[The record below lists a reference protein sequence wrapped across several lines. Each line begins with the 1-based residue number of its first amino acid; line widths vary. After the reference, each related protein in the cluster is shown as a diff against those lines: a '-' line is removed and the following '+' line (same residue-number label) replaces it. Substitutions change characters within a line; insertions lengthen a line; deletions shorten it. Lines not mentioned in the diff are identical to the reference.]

1 MPEPV
6 RILYAGTPDFAVP
19 ALTALLQAGYQ
30 VVAVYS
36 QPDRPAGRGQQLTLS
51 PVKQA
56 ALAAGLPVYQP
67 SSLKQARAV
76 AELGALRPDL
86 LVVAAY
92 GLLLP
97 PPVLAIPRLGC
108 VNIHASLLPR
118 WRGAA
123 PIQRALLAGDSETG
137 ISIMQM
143 DVGLDTGPVLHQLVC
158 PIEPEA
164 NAGDLH
170 DRLSILGANAL
181 LQALPDIIEGRAVAW
196 PQPTE
201 GVSYAHKLDKNEAAI
216 DWRQSAWSIERRVR
230 AFNPWPVAYGTWRGQ
245 QLRIWEAKALTGP
258 TTGAPGE
265 VVATSKEGIDV
276 ATGEGELRLRRL
288 QLPGRRVLP
297 AADFLNAHPLLGELL
312 G

>member
-19 ALTALLQAGYQ
+19 PLTALLQAGYQ
-30 VVAVYS
+30 VAAVYT

-67 SSLKQARAV
+67 SSLKQSDAI
-76 AELGALRPDL
+76 AELAALRPDL

-97 PPVLAIPRLGC
+97 PAVLNIPRLGC

-123 PIQRALLAGDSETG
+123 PIQRALLAGDTETG

-158 PIEPEA
+158 PIEAET

-170 DRLSILGANAL
+170 DRLAVLGASAL
-181 LQALPDIIEGRAVAW
+181 LQALPDFIEGSAVAR
-196 PQPTE
+196 PQPAE
-201 GVSYAHKLDKNEAAI
+201 GVCYARKLDKSEAAI
-216 DWRQSAWSIERRVR
+216 DWRQSAWSLERRVR
-230 AFNPWPVAYGTWRGQ
+230 AFNPWPVAYGIWRGQ
-245 QLRIWEAKALTGP
+245 QLRIWVADALTSP
-258 TTGAPGE
+258 TTGIPGE
-265 VVATSKEGIDV
+265 VVGTSKEGIDV
-276 ATGEGELRLRRL
+276 ATGEGVLRLRQL
-288 QLPGRRVLP
+288 QLPGRRVLT
-297 AADFLNAHPLLGELL
+297 AADFLNAHPLLGEHL

>member
-19 ALTALLQAGYQ
+19 PLTALLQAGYQ
-30 VVAVYS
+30 VAAVYT
-36 QPDRPAGRGQQLTLS
+36 QPDRPAGRGQQLALS

-67 SSLKQARAV
+67 SSLKQSDAI
-76 AELGALRPDL
+76 AELAALRPDL

-97 PPVLAIPRLGC
+97 PAVLNIPRLGC

-123 PIQRALLAGDSETG
+123 PIQRALLAGDTETG

-158 PIEPEA
+158 PIEAET

-170 DRLSILGANAL
+170 DRLAVLGASAL
-181 LQALPDIIEGRAVAW
+181 LQALPDFIEGSAVAR
-196 PQPTE
+196 PQPAE
-201 GVSYAHKLDKNEAAI
+201 GVCYARKLDKSEAAI
-216 DWRQSAWSIERRVR
+216 DWRQSAWSLERRVR
-230 AFNPWPVAYGTWRGQ
+230 AFNPWPVAYGIWRGQ
-245 QLRIWEAKALTGP
+245 QLRIWVADALTSP
-258 TTGAPGE
+258 TTGIPGE
-265 VVATSKEGIDV
+265 VVGTSKEGIDV
-276 ATGEGELRLRRL
+276 ATGEGVLRLRQL
-288 QLPGRRVLP
+288 QLPGRRVLT
-297 AADFLNAHPLLGELL
+297 AADFLNAHPLLGEHL